1 MSNIEQLIK
10 KYIIQEFL
18 NDKPHIVLED
28 NLVEQGVIDSLGI
41 MTLIVYVEKQFGARI
56 KPEDV
61 VPENFE
67 TVAAIARLVTQRIVA

>member
-1 MSNIEQLIK
+1 MNNIEQLIK
-10 KYIIQEFL
+10 EFISREFL
-18 NDKPHIVLED
+18 NDKPHVALD
-28 NLVEQGVIDSLGI
+28 GNLVEQGVIDSLGI

-67 TVAAIARLVTQRIVA
+67 SVAAIARLVTQRIVA